1 MHTPRW
7 RMVLLGQLLR
17 DGLKTRRGPIRSLL
31 PQYCIRLL
39 VRMPADAG
47 RAGASETNLFN
58 RDSLPDSAPSS
69 QVLIREE
76 PGSK

>member
-1 MHTPRW
+1 
-7 RMVLLGQLLR
+7 MVHFGQLLR
-17 DGLKTRRGPIRSLL
+17 EGLQTRRGPIRSLL
-31 PQYCIRLL
+31 PHYCIRLL
-39 VRMPADAG
+39 VRMPPDPG
-47 RAGASETNLFN
+47 RGGASEPNLFN